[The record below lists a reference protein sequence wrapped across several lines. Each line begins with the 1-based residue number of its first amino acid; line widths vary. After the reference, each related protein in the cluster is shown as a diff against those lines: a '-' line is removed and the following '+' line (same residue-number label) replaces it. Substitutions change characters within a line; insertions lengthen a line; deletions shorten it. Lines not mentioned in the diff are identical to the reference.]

1 MKGGISYNNSGHKMT
16 TRTMSSRIQY
26 SRPLLALATVI
37 LLFQFPSSDASVAC
51 SFNGNGNCS
60 VNTETN
66 EVMEF
71 LNEGNHTI
79 NWKIRP
85 QNIGFMYYLRTSDDG
100 DDLGVKGIVKW
111 KVQLKNW
118 NTNDTSVE
126 GFLVSIIDHDSNETV
141 TSYELKISENF
152 EQFAADNDVMEVR
165 LELDDIL
172 SFDKR
177 YDAKINILPI
187 GKQAAASSF
196 LSIMGKLEGEKCSA
210 MTGLAERWA
219 PHVIVDVYE
228 TTSEVE
234 LSWQPA
240 PSFLCIKSYELV
252 LQNRDGFI
260 LNTTEIEV
268 TPGQKIANAVF
279 QGIEKDQMVQ
289 VKVRGK
295 NALDGGCA
303 CVNCNCITDKTK
315 FFTIPDIIKENVTTT
330 TPKPIVHHEPSSFT
344 GLQILIIVLVTAV
357 LFVSIVCGC
366 LCCTRRHK
374 AIFKQKVA
382 FNPLKTSNYLNKK
395 AKAKKQYKIMV
406 VCPEISGI
414 DNEYMMKIADGLR
427 KSSNTVVCDRWKEYS
442 KDVEENLLHWTYEQC
457 QVAEKIIVFH
467 SSSYV
472 KCFGIYDFMNTYFP
486 STDPR
491 LVHVALSP
499 AAQRNVPLEVEY
511 VMPRDHKHLEEAFDI
526 YIDHVIEIPSTEIA
540 MVEITER
547 VHRDSLESIVEEQQN
562 KSKTH
567 STDSGVSSMSSN
579 SSDSEGAG
587 DANRR
592 DTKIPFEIVVDVES
606 HPLLPPPI
614 AVS

>member
-1 MKGGISYNNSGHKMT
+1 M
-16 TRTMSSRIQY
+16 RY

-37 LLFQFPSSDASVAC
+37 LLFQLPSSDASTAC

-60 VNTETN
+60 VNTETD
-66 EVMEF
+66 EVMDL
-71 LNEGNHTI
+71 LNDGQNQTI

-100 DDLGVKGIVKW
+100 DDLGVRGIVKW

-118 NTNDTSVE
+118 STNDTAVE
-126 GFLVSIIDHDSNETV
+126 GFLVSIMDHDSNETV
-141 TSYELKISENF
+141 TSYELTISEPF
-152 EQFAADNDVMEVR
+152 EQFAAYNDVLEMR

-219 PHVIVDVYE
+219 PHVIVDVFE

-234 LSWQPA
+234 LTWQPA
-240 PSFLCIKSYELV
+240 PSFLCIKTYEVV

-268 TPGQKIANAVF
+268 IPGQKIANATF

-315 FFTIPDIIKENVTTT
+315 FFLIPNVTKENPPVT
-330 TPKPIVHHEPSSFT
+330 TPKPVVHHEPYSFT
-344 GLQILIIVLVTAV
+344 GFYILLIVFGTAAFFIA
-357 LFVSIVCGC
+357 LIC
-366 LCCTRRHK
+366 LCVCCVKRHK
-374 AIFKQKVA
+374 RIFKQKIA
-382 FNPLKTSNYLNKK
+382 FSALKTSQHNKK
-395 AKAKKQYKIMV
+395 VTDKKQYKIMV
-406 VCPEISGI
+406 VCPEITGK
-414 DNEYMMKIADGLR
+414 DYEYMMKIADGLR
-427 KSSNTVVCDRWKEYS
+427 KSSNTVVCDKWGES
-442 KDVEENLLHWTYEQC
+442 ANDVEENMLHYVYKQTGI
-457 QVAEKIIVFH
+457 AEKIIVFH
-467 SSSYV
+467 SSSYMTRV
-472 KCFGIYDFMNTYFP
+472 GVYEIIENYFP

-491 LVHVALSP
+491 LVHIALSP
-499 AAQRNVPLEVEY
+499 SAQRKVPCGVEY
-511 VMPRDHKHLEEAFDI
+511 VMPRDQKHFEEAFDI
-526 YIDHVIEIPSTEIA
+526 FIEHVIEISPETEVVPDA
-540 MVEITER
+540 AP
-547 VHRDSLESIVEEQQN
+547 VHRDSCESIVEEQQN
-562 KSKTH
+562 NSKTH

-579 SSDSEGAG
+579 SSDSEGAI
-587 DANRR
+587 DANQS
-592 DTKIPFEIVVDVES
+592 DTELPMKDAINVES
-606 HPLLPPPI
+606 HPLLPRPI